1 MPTMTAAAAG
11 RHPVRRPVAPLSPAD
26 RLDELA
32 DRLARLGHGAR
43 DAEVYVVEKWSL
55 VAEVRALAREARR

>member
-1 MPTMTAAAAG
+1 MPTLATPRAERYPA
-11 RHPVRRPVAPLSPAD
+11 RRPVAPPSPAD
-26 RLDELA
+26 RLDAVA

-55 VAEVRALAREARR
+55 VAEVRALAREARQ